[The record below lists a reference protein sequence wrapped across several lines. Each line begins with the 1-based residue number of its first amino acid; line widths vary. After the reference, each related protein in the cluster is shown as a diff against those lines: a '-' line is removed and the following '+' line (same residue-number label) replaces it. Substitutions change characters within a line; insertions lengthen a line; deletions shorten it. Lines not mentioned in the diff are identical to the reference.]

1 VLAPLLQSVGT
12 PPADAVVV
20 FAIIAVALVFF
31 LWEPVPID
39 VTAIGVLVALIVLE
53 PWTQIDAETGIGGF
67 ASPAT
72 VTVLA
77 MFILSEGV
85 RRSGLVNIIGAAIAD
100 RFGDSP
106 LKQLIAVL
114 GLSGGSAG
122 FVNNTPVV
130 AIMIPMVNQISNKT
144 GISPSKLLLPVS
156 YVAMLGGML
165 TLIGTSTNILA
176 SDLSGRLLGQS
187 FSMFEFT
194 QLGVIVLLT
203 GTVYLVTVGRYL
215 IPERIAVSD
224 DFIDEFEMA
233 EYLTEVI
240 VKPESGMVGNTAEE
254 ILTELDLDADIV
266 QLIRAKRALS
276 EPIDRRQLEAGDVMM
291 LRADQETLLQLI
303 EAEGLGLAPDAEEP
317 VSEDQLD
324 EAVDETAPPIETGST
339 AGEVTNDVDPDE
351 QRLVEV
357 VLSPEASIIGN
368 TLETLSFRQRYDA
381 TVLAIRR
388 GGKVIHVRMDKRR
401 LRPGD
406 TLLIQASEET
416 VTRFS
421 NDRDFILARELTRS
435 DFRTERIPV
444 ALGIIAAVVAL
455 AALDILPI
463 VVSALGGIVATVL
476 TGCVKPEEMYDAVD
490 WSVVFLLAG
499 LIPLGVAM
507 ERTGGAAWL
516 ADGIV
521 AASGGLDPVL
531 VLGIFYLF
539 TALITNV
546 ISNNASVV
554 LMIPVAIDTAQAI
567 GAEPFS
573 FVLSVT
579 FAASTALMTP
589 IGYQTNL
596 MVYGP
601 GGYTFGDFVRVGA
614 PLQLILTVVTTLG
627 IVFFFGI

>member
-1 VLAPLLQSVGT
+1 VYGLVFQSAMGT
-12 PPADAVVV
+12 PPTDALVV

-39 VTAIGVLVALIVLE
+39 VTAIAVLVALIVLE
-53 PWTQIDAETGIGGF
+53 PWTQIDPETGIGGF
-67 ASPAT
+67 ASTAT
-72 VTVLA
+72 ITVLA
-77 MFILSEGV
+77 MFILSEGI
-85 RRSGLVNIIGAAIAD
+85 RRTGIVNIIGERIAE
-100 RFGDSP
+100 RYGDNP
-106 LKQLIAVL
+106 FKQLLAVL
-114 GLSGGSAG
+114 GLSGGTAG
-122 FVNNTPVV
+122 FINNTPVV
-130 AIMIPMVNQISNKT
+130 AIMIPMVNLLSNKT

-176 SDLSGRLLGQS
+176 SDLSGRLIDQP

-194 QLGVIVLLT
+194 QLGVLVLLT
-203 GTVYLVTVGRYL
+203 GTVYLITVGRHL

-224 DFIDEFEMA
+224 DFLEEFGMA
-233 EYLTEVI
+233 EYLTEV
-240 VKPESGMVGNTAEE
+240 VVEEDSDVVGKRVDET
-254 ILTELDLDADIV
+254 LTELDLDVDIV
-266 QLIRAKRALS
+266 QLIRGERVFS
-276 EPIDRRQLEAGDVMM
+276 ESVNGRRLQAGDVLM
-291 LRADQETLLQLI
+291 LRADQETLLDI
-303 EAEGLGLAPDAEEP
+303 IATEGLGLAPEAEEP
-317 VSEDQLD
+317 IADDQLD
-324 EAVDETAPPIETGST
+324 VTVEDPTETAT
-339 AGEVTNDVDPDE
+339 ADDTDTEE

-381 TVLAIRR
+381 TVLALRR
-388 GGKVIHVRMDKRR
+388 GETVIHTRMDERK
-401 LRPGD
+401 LRAGD
-406 TLLIQASEET
+406 TLLIQASEAT
-416 VTRFS
+416 INRFG
-421 NDRDFILARELTRS
+421 NDRDFILARELTRQ

-444 ALGIIAAVVAL
+444 ALGIIGAVVGL
-455 AALDILPI
+455 AALEILPI
-463 VVSALGGIVATVL
+463 VVSALGGIVAMVL

-490 WSVVFLLAG
+490 WSVIFLLAG

-507 ERTGGAAWL
+507 ERTGGAQWL

-521 AASGGLDPVL
+521 LASGSLDPII
-531 VLGIFYLF
+531 VLGLFYLF
-539 TALITNV
+539 TALITNI

-567 GAEPFS
+567 GADPFS

-601 GGYTFGDFVRVGA
+601 GGYTFGDFFRVGA
-614 PLQLILTVVTTLG
+614 PLQLILTVVTTVG